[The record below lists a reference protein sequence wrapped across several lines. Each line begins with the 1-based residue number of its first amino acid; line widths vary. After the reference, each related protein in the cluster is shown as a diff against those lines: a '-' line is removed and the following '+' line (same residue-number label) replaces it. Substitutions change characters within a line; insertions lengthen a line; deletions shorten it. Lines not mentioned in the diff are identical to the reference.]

1 MVTNP
6 TDSIT
11 IAQLDTDATI
21 YVDLTN
27 ICGTVSD
34 SIQISVISINP
45 SIVNDTAICP
55 GGYANLWADGG
66 DYYNWYPSGSL
77 SNSSES
83 TTIAAPVSN
92 TTYSVD
98 ITNLSG
104 CMKTLDVTVNIH
116 PIPLVDAGEDIFI
129 EFGDVIS
136 LNGVAYGNYF
146 WDSQDSLSCIYCLN
160 PAISPIETSSYIL
173 STIDQNGCENSDTVM
188 VFLDGVLYIP
198 NTFTPNS
205 DGINDYFVIKGEEIK
220 SFQLYIFNRW
230 GQLIYTADSMDD
242 YWDGRHKGVSVQNDT
257 YVWKVT
263 YEDFQNNTGSLIGHV
278 NVLH

>member
-1 MVTNP
+1 LVTNP